1 MGACVKFG
9 GTDQIADI
17 LKDQEVCVGDRLRIL
32 RQRACHHV
40 GVDVAETAV
49 VDLKCLYAGCIRNP
63 LRVQG

>member
-1 MGACVKFG
+1 MGACVKFS

-32 RQRACHHV
+32 RKRAGHHV

-49 VDLKCLYAGCIRNP
+49 VDLKRLHAGRVRNS
-63 LRVQG
+63 LRIQG